1 MTDTG
6 YSYSARLDRVDGSFD
21 FLLQFV
27 PRRCGLPEIVGIG
40 SGRPADR
47 EDFVKARLS
56 QGLDDDRLVG
66 VEFVSVA
73 LDDGWIEPQF
83 ASHPPLD
90 VGTREGPDAL
100 RDLLTERLF
109 REFQKEPRF
118 RRFIHHAEGTGPH
131 PHKREVSNHA
141 RVRRCPSRIWEP
153 GFRTRV
159 GRRAH
164 SLSNAPRFRG

>member
-1 MTDTG
+1 MTETG
-6 YSYSARLDRVDGSFD
+6 YSYSARLDCVDGSFD

-27 PRRCGLPEIVGIG
+27 SRRGLLPKIIEMG

-47 EDFVKARLS
+47 EDLVEARLS
-56 QGLDDDRLVG
+56 QGFDDDRLVG

-73 LDDGWIEPQF
+73 LDHGRVEPQF

-90 VGTREGPDAL
+90 VGAGEGPDAL

-118 RRFIHHAEGTGPH
+118 RRFIHHAEGTGPR
-131 PHKREVSNHA
+131 PHKREVSTGVRVRSGDREHA
-141 RVRRCPSRIWEP
+141 RNGLRNS
-153 GFRTRV
+153 
-159 GRRAH
+159 GRAQGT
-164 SLSNAPRFRG
+164 LLK